1 MKLLMML
8 LTVAMALRAE
18 AFAQL
23 PDAPAP
29 STTCVSHDQPC
40 PEWLHKLIGQYPPAA
55 PRQGMPSVMP
65 GPVHVYTFRKHWDDP
80 PLRTYRKTF
89 TSPWFLASQGVMIAS
104 MVIACRR
111 SRYTGEE
118 FHSEAAYTA
127 GVFGLNLLVDR
138 YLDELYAVGSAA
150 LVSQHYI
157 RATIEGP
164 INF

>member
-1 MKLLMML
+1 MKLLML

-18 AFAQL
+18 ALAQL

-104 MVIACRR
+104 MVIASRR

-118 FHSEAAYTA
+118 FHSEAPYTA

>member
-1 MKLLMML
+1 MKLLML

-18 AFAQL
+18 ALAQL

-55 PRQGMPSVMP
+55 LRQGMPSVMP

-89 TSPWFLASQGVMIAS
+89 TSTWFLASQGVMIAS

-118 FHSEAAYTA
+118 FHSEAPYTA

-157 RATIEGP
+157 RANIEGP

>member
-1 MKLLMML
+1 MKLLML

-18 AFAQL
+18 ALAQL

-80 PLRTYRKTF
+80 PLRTSRKTF
-89 TSPWFLASQGVMIAS
+89 TSPWFVASQGVMIAS

-118 FHSEAAYTA
+118 FHSEAPYTA

-157 RATIEGP
+157 RANIEGP

>member
-1 MKLLMML
+1 MKLLML

-18 AFAQL
+18 ALAQL

-55 PRQGMPSVMP
+55 LRQGMPSVMP

-89 TSPWFLASQGVMIAS
+89 TSPWFVASQGVMIAS

-118 FHSEAAYTA
+118 FHSEAPYTA